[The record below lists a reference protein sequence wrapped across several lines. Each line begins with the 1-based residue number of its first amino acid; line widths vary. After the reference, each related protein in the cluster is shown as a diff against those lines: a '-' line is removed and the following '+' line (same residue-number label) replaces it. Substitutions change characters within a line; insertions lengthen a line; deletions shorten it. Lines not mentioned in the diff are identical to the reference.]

1 MKRTLVKNSAVQ
13 VLRAAAALLAA
24 VFVLT
29 GCENAAGG
37 NASSSSEPGGSTGGN
52 SGGGGA
58 SSSEIALPA
67 LPAGDAAAMEK
78 LLGTW
83 VEQKSIDE
91 STGEEVSGDYTISF
105 GDDGL
110 WYEESGIPMGPWC
123 ADADF
128 VYKDADLSDS
138 YITEDTALYTLRY
151 DGDVLYVEGGEL
163 VDASNVPLERRAADD
178 GTITWTGI
186 QEGLED
192 GDSDYSFT
200 LIMRNGSFLLTK
212 EEILSI
218 DNKQNI
224 FFYRGV
230 CDENSLTVTQ
240 YVWRTKFRYELTGDT
255 SLSMYDIYGY
265 LTIFSKQ

>member
-1 MKRTLVKNSAVQ
+1 MKRTLVKNSAAQ
-13 VLRAAAALLAA
+13 VLRAAAVLLAA

-37 NASSSSEPGGSTGGN
+37 NASSSGEPGGSTDGN
-52 SGGGGA
+52 SGGGA

-67 LPAGDAAAMEK
+67 LPAGDAAAMER

-91 STGEEVSGDYTISF
+91 STGEEVFGDYTISF
-105 GDDGL
+105 RDDGL
-110 WYEESGIPMGPWC
+110 WYEESGIPMGPWR

-128 VYKDADLSDS
+128 VYKDADLSDL
-138 YITEDTALYTLRY
+138 YITEDTALHTLRY
-151 DGDVLYVEGGEL
+151 DGDVLYVEGEL
-163 VDASNVPLERRAADD
+163 MGASNVPLERRAADD

-186 QEGLED
+186 QEGLEY
-192 GDSDYSFT
+192 GDSDNSFT
-200 LIMRNGSFLLTK
+200 LIMRNGNFLLTI

-224 FFYRGV
+224 FFFRGV

-255 SLSMYDIYGY
+255 SLSMYNIYGY